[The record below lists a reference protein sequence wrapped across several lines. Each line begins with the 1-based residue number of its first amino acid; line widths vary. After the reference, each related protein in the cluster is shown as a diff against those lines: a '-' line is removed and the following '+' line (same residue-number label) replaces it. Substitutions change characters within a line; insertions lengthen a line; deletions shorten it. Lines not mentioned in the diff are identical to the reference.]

1 MATLQAPSRH
11 AGTAQWSAD
20 GRRCGLLR
28 DIHRAR
34 SSSQHRCHGSQQS
47 AHDRT
52 ASRLLT
58 HTPAQSIERRTPHAH
73 SFGHAPPSSDA
84 TRAIQALLHCY
95 ASNLSYSVL
104 LCQSQNAELGFP
116 PNPPLVAGTSA
127 DRFEVIVVRRMPD
140 ESPSTARPTTRIT
153 SRGRGTGS
161 VTTLDP
167 GQWVTPLKT

>member
-1 MATLQAPSRH
+1 MATLQAAPRH

-84 TRAIQALLHCY
+84 TRAIPALHHCY
-95 ASNLSYSVL
+95 ATNLSYPVL

-116 PNPPLVAGTSA
+116 RTRHWLLALRLIALRSSWSGVC
-127 DRFEVIVVRRMPD
+127 
-140 ESPSTARPTTRIT
+140 PTNHPAP
-153 SRGRGTGS
+153 
-161 VTTLDP
+161 P
-167 GQWVTPLKT
+167 GQRRRSPHVVAARVASRRWIPGNRPRR